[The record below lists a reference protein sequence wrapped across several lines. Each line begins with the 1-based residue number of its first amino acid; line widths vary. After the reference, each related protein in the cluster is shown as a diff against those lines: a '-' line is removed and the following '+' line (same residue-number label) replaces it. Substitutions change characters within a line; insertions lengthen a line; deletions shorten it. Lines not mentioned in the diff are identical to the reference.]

1 MGLSSTKGWRQL
13 TDAELVA
20 ASADDVRAFGELVR
34 RHQDFV
40 YGAAM
45 RVVRN
50 PTIAEDLAQEAFVR
64 AYRGLP
70 DFRSESQLRSWL
82 YRIVTN
88 LALNAVTR
96 KREFAHEDI
105 PERTIAPSAERGA
118 EGALL
123 REQMYRAIEDLP
135 EDLRTYLVLREF
147 EGMTYQEIADA
158 TGLPL
163 NTVRTR
169 ILRGRRA
176 LRSTMEAWR

>member
-1 MGLSSTKGWRQL
+1 
-13 TDAELVA
+13 
-20 ASADDVRAFGELVR
+20 
-34 RHQDFV
+34 
-40 YGAAM
+40 M

-70 DFRSESQLRSWL
+70 EFRYESQLRSWL

-96 KREFAHEDI
+96 KREFAHDDV
-105 PERTIAPSAERGA
+105 PERTTAPSAERHA
-118 EGALL
+118 ETAML
-123 REQMYRAIEDLP
+123 REEFERAIRELP
-135 EDLRTYLVLREF
+135 EDLRHCLVLREY
-147 EGMTYQEIADA
+147 EGMTYQEIAVS

-176 LRSTMEAWR
+176 LRSSMEGWR